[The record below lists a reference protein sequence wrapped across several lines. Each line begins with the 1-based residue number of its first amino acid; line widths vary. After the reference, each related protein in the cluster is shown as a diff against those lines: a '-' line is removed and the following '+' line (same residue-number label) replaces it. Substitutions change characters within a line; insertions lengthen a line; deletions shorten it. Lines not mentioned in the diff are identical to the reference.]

1 MNIDA
6 KARLLVGKAG
16 LPAEAALIRSASGY
30 LRRTRRGRRYGLI
43 AGLVLGIGPLA
54 GDSQLSLALPRALAG
69 YLLGLL
75 ASELVAPRP
84 GRPPRRS
91 AALRARRS
99 GDLVP
104 AVARMAPW
112 IVLVPVLASPLVAL
126 IRPARPAARIVTA
139 SYNCWAASGPGWPAL
154 PALAAAAV
162 IALAGLVV
170 TELALAALARRA
182 RPADDPAAARLDDM
196 LRQISARTVVGGA
209 TALGLTLLGTLG
221 LAVINEA
228 SRLVCSP
235 QPGPLLPAYPW
246 AAHLTPWLQLASIAV
261 LVAALV
267 TLAACRRSQDPRRWR
282 APGEAS

>member
-1 MNIDA
+1 MDGPMNIEA
-6 KARLLVGKAG
+6 KARLPVGKAG

-54 GDSQLSLALPRALAG
+54 GDSQLSLVLPRALVG

-75 ASELVAPRP
+75 ASELVAPHP

-112 IVLVPVLASPLVAL
+112 IVLVPMLASPLVAL

-139 SYNCWAASGPGWPAL
+139 NYNCWAASGPGWPAL
-154 PALAAAAV
+154 PVLAAAAV
-162 IALAGLVV
+162 IALAG
-170 TELALAALARRA
+170 LARRA
-182 RPADDPAAARLDDM
+182 RPADDPAAARLDDV

-221 LAVINEA
+221 LAVTNEA
-228 SRLVCSP
+228 SRLVCPP

-282 APGEAS
+282 APGETS